1 MIRPE
6 IAISEAALDLARRL
20 LALAEEQHA
29 AAQAG
34 DWIKALECGDRRAAL
49 VAAISRLDPATLDS
63 AERDTM
69 VEILARVQVY
79 DEEVAR
85 LVRQARRATL
95 AALGELDRSQAMAL
109 GYRRSNP
116 VEPRAA
122 LLDEEA

>member
-49 VAAISRLDPATLDS
+49 VAAISRLDLVTLDS
-63 AERDTM
+63 AQRDTM
-69 VEILARVQVY
+69 VEILARVQAY

-85 LVRQARRATL
+85 LVRQARQATL

-109 GYRRSNP
+109 GYRRSNS

-122 LLDEEA
+122 LFDEEA

>member
-1 MIRPE
+1 MIRPK
-6 IAISEAALDLARRL
+6 IAMSQAALDLARRL
-20 LALAEEQHA
+20 LSLAEEQHA

-34 DWIKALECGDRRAAL
+34 DWIRALECADHRAAL

-69 VEILARVQVY
+69 VEILARVQAH

-95 AALGELDRSQAMAL
+95 TALSELDRSQAMAH

-122 LLDEEA
+122 LFDEEA

>member
-1 MIRPE
+1 MTRPE

-29 AAQAG
+29 AAKAG
-34 DWIKALECGDRRAAL
+34 DWVKALECGDRRAAL
-49 VAAISRLDPATLDS
+49 VAAIGRLDPATLDS

-69 VEILARVQVY
+69 VEILARVQAY

-116 VEPRAA
+116 IEPRAT
-122 LLDEEA
+122 LFDEEA